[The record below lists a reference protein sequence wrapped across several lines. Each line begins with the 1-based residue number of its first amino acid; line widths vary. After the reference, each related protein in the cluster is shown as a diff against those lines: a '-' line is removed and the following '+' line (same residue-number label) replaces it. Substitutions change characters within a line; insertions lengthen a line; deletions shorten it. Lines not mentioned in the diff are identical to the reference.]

1 MTVARNVWYLV
12 LGALAAWAWHRI
24 RQRAGD
30 TAPYMVTA
38 TVSAPAALFPL
49 GRVDGWAVTMEASVQ
64 GDDGNGGGVDP
75 STGLRFGDP
84 DDSPEDEQ

>member
-1 MTVARNVWYLV
+1 MNVLRRVFYAA
-12 LGALAAWAWHRI
+12 LGALAVYAWRRVREAER
-24 RQRAGD
+24 
-30 TAPYMVTA
+30 TPPYMVTA

-64 GDDGNGGGVDP
+64 GDGGNGGGVDP